1 MSTVL
6 RSHYPRTRFSR
17 AAELAGIATKESV
30 VANRIAPI
38 LNQLEF
44 CGPTCRNPHAY
55 DTKATFRGGIH
66 FRPPWPISR
75 PRGHTLNESRA
86 GFRRPANTR
95 VGQVFRPSGCECDRR
110 IRAV

>member
-1 MSTVL
+1 MSAVL

-30 VANRIAPI
+30 VANRFAPI
-38 LNQLEF
+38 LDSQNS
-44 CGPTCRNPHAY
+44 GPTCRSPHAY

-75 PRGHTLNESRA
+75 PRGHTFNEGRA
-86 GFRRPANTR
+86 GFLRPANTS